1 MLEVIMGGS
10 LDPEQIEKFKNLVWE
25 LGRYLTRSITKRNLE
40 YFDQGAREP
49 DRELR
54 PAPAPPS
61 KRQVVNLQAI
71 GSEDSREP
79 PDLHND
85 GSYLNGMTPE
95 ISPPASPDPGRL
107 SIGQG
112 VTSNHPQ
119 DKDCRDEGGLGLD
132 SQELLSSPQE
142 EMLEN

>member
-1 MLEVIMGGS
+1 MLEGIMAGGV
-10 LDPEQIEKFKNLVWE
+10 DPEQIEKFKNLVWD
-25 LGRYLTRSITKRNLE
+25 LGRYLTRNITKRNLE

-49 DRELR
+49 EKELR

-79 PDLHND
+79 ADLHND
-85 GSYLNGMTPE
+85 GSDLNGLTPE
-95 ISPPASPDPGRL
+95 ISPPASVDPPQL

-112 VTSNHPQ
+112 VASDHPQ
-119 DKDCRDEGGLGLD
+119 DKDCRDEGGLGRD